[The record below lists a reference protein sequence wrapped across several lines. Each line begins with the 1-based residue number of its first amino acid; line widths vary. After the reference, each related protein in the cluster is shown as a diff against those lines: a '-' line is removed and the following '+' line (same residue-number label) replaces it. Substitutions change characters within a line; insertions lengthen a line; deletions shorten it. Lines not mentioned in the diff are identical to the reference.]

1 MKKIVFCW
9 NLHSKLHFWTVALK
23 FPLVKMLSGP
33 RHTTN
38 PSHIRK
44 FWVQK
49 VTHKKLLNFSE
60 KIHRYFKT
68 ILHLCPKH
76 LRRHYPWKIR
86 PDFDLKE
93 LEIFWF
99 QKICIFWSFFDIFK
113 FHLQKNILVLTKCWL
128 KYYRSIRNLLL
139 IFFIF
144 WSRVVS
150 PKLKKYLM
158 TQTPPQKKGPF
169 FGGGSRALPRLRK

>member
-1 MKKIVFCW
+1 MKILKIYQNRRFSIGTVLLKCRKSKVKKIPSDSSRNPVIAGGD
-9 NLHSKLHFWTVALK
+9 SKLTTTVISVEKLK
-23 FPLVKMLSGP
+23 NLAYGP

-38 PSHIRK
+38 PSHLRK

-113 FHLQKNILVLTKCWL
+113 FHLQ
-128 KYYRSIRNLLL
+128 
-139 IFFIF
+139 
-144 WSRVVS
+144 
-150 PKLKKYLM
+150 
-158 TQTPPQKKGPF
+158 
-169 FGGGSRALPRLRK
+169 

>member
-1 MKKIVFCW
+1 MFDLKNYSPERFWNAHLVLENLRPHKKMQK
-9 NLHSKLHFWTVALK
+9 NLL
-23 FPLVKMLSGP
+23 GP

-38 PSHIRK
+38 PSHLKK

-49 VTHKKLLNFSE
+49 VTHKTLLNFSE

-68 ILHLCPKH
+68 ILQLCPKH
-76 LRRHYPWKIR
+76 MRRHYQWKIR

-113 FHLQKNILVLTKCWL
+113 FHLQWNILVLTKSWP

-139 IFFIF
+139 
-144 WSRVVS
+144 
-150 PKLKKYLM
+150 
-158 TQTPPQKKGPF
+158 Q
-169 FGGGSRALPRLRK
+169 

>member
-1 MKKIVFCW
+1 MIF
-9 NLHSKLHFWTVALK
+9 
-23 FPLVKMLSGP
+23 GP

-38 PSHIRK
+38 PSHLRK

-60 KIHRYFKT
+60 KIHRYFRT

-99 QKICIFWSFFDIFK
+99 QKICIDFRKYVFNSGKKCFGHFSISSNFICSKIFR
-113 FHLQKNILVLTKCWL
+113 LTKILQIDQKLTFNVSRILNQGHRYVQNWK
-128 KYYRSIRNLLL
+128 KYVIP
-139 IFFIF
+139 
-144 WSRVVS
+144 VVS
-150 PKLKKYLM
+150 N
-158 TQTPPQKKGPF
+158 F
-169 FGGGSRALPRLRK
+169 

>member
-1 MKKIVFCW
+1 ML
-9 NLHSKLHFWTVALK
+9 NNTP
-23 FPLVKMLSGP
+23 PLVQKTLLIILIFFHVFLARSLTIFIFLTSVFFLEWIKLFQLFGP

-38 PSHIRK
+38 PSHLRK

-76 LRRHYPWKIR
+76 LRRNYPWKIR
-86 PDFDLKE
+86 PNFDLKE

-99 QKICIFWSFFDIFK
+99 QKTCIFWSFFDIFK
-113 FHLQKNILVLTKCWL
+113 FYLQ
-128 KYYRSIRNLLL
+128 
-139 IFFIF
+139 
-144 WSRVVS
+144 
-150 PKLKKYLM
+150 
-158 TQTPPQKKGPF
+158 
-169 FGGGSRALPRLRK
+169 

>member
-1 MKKIVFCW
+1 MWPMPYGICDF
-9 NLHSKLHFWTVALK
+9 F
-23 FPLVKMLSGP
+23 FGP

-139 IFFIF
+139 MFFIF
-144 WSRVVS
+144 WINVVS
-150 PKLKKYLM
+150 PKLKKISDG
-158 TQTPPQKKGPF
+158 TDRPKKNGHF
-169 FGGGSRALPRLRK
+169 LGGLEP